1 MMNIQIWSFLAMSEK
16 NGMEKLHEK
25 LLKMFF
31 VELMFEHFTGGNVLW
46 GFHCPPVFGRRL
58 NNYI

>member
-1 MMNIQIWSFLAMSEK
+1 MDIQIWAFLVTSERNWHGK
-16 NGMEKLHEK
+16 SLEN

-31 VELMFEHFTGGNVLW
+31 VELMFEPFSGGNFLW
-46 GFHCPPVFGRRL
+46 GFHCPLVFGREL